1 MFESDDDDD
10 DDGRHTRESESR
22 RSRRVACE
30 GVSMRSTIPPV
41 VDGGASAAA
50 LSSSSS
56 SSRRETEFLLPREED
71 GVKSS
76 SQSRRRLAIVAVIVA
91 VIMCACACVSPRVG
105 DGTVWARGASALGDG
120 SSSSSS
126 GGGDDGGVVHLAY
139 SVCGRERNR
148 EALLAVKSAVSM
160 MSSDTKYKI
169 HVFTDNERSKN
180 AVIGIKN
187 RLGLPNVEFAS
198 YHVDSRE
205 PLQRLFSL
213 CSPNRLLIPAKLA
226 EVGVHKYI
234 YLDTDTLWREDP
246 KIAYGLL
253 DTFAPEQVV
262 GFTQEHESG
271 ETGWYNEHASNKIH
285 YPPPN
290 GLNAGIMFVNGGGQA
305 LTDDFRQVAHAFRS
319 PKAVFRLGDQDII
332 NHYLSTRPEK
342 WFRLPCKYNRRTD
355 SYCEGDVS
363 GGIMH
368 GNHGV
373 FHLQPGQRNYNEEY
387 VRAWNSNDRLDL
399 RSKFSQDSS

>member
-1 MFESDDDDD
+1 MCFRSSDAF
-10 DDGRHTRESESR
+10 RLTTTTTTTTTRVTR
-22 RSRRVACE
+22 GIVA
-30 GVSMRSTIPPV
+30 VTSTGMSSIAK
-41 VDGGASAAA
+41 VDGG
-50 LSSSSS
+50 SSSSS
-56 SSRRETEFLLPREED
+56 SAASSSRDAGRETESLLNE
-71 GVKSS
+71 GVAGSS
-76 SQSRRRLAIVAVIVA
+76 RSRRRSAVGAAIVVAVIVFA
-91 VIMCACACVSPRVG
+91 AWACGYVARVK
-105 DGTVWARGASALGDG
+105 DGIVRARGASALGDG
-120 SSSSSS
+120 SSS
-126 GGGDDGGVVHLAY
+126 DGVVHLAY

-148 EALLAVKSAVSM
+148 EALLSVKSAVSM

-169 HVFTDNERSKN
+169 HVFTDNDRSKN

-187 RLGLPNVEFAS
+187 RLGLPNVEFAT
-198 YHVDSRE
+198 YRVDSRE
-205 PLQRLFSL
+205 PLQHLFSL

-226 EVGVHKYI
+226 KVGVHKYI

-253 DTFAPEQVV
+253 DTFGPEQVV

-271 ETGWYNEHASNKIH
+271 KGGWYNEHASKRIH

-305 LTDDFRQVAHAFRS
+305 LTDDFRKVTHTFRS
-319 PKAVFRLGDQDII
+319 PKSIFRLGDQDII

-355 SYCEGDVS
+355 SFCEGDVS

-368 GNHGV
+368 GNHGI
-373 FHLQPGQRNYNEEY
+373 FHLRPGQRNYNEEY
-387 VRAWNSNDRLDL
+387 ASAWKSNDHLDL
-399 RSKFSQDSS
+399 RSKFSQDSPQSEK

>member
-1 MFESDDDDD
+1 
-10 DDGRHTRESESR
+10 
-22 RSRRVACE
+22 
-30 GVSMRSTIPPV
+30 MRSVSV
-41 VDGGASAAA
+41 VDGG
-50 LSSSSS
+50 SSHSSRDA
-56 SSRRETEFLLPREED
+56 RRETESLLELATPSAA
-71 GVKSS
+71 KSS
-76 SQSRRRLAIVAVIVA
+76 HSRRRLAIVAVTVA
-91 VIMCACACVSPRVG
+91 VVVCACAYVARVR
-105 DGTVWARGASALGDG
+105 DGAPWARGASALGDG
-120 SSSSSS
+120 SSSDA
-126 GGGDDGGVVHLAY
+126 DDGGVVHLAY

-187 RLGLPNVEFAS
+187 RLGLPNVKFVS

-271 ETGWYNEHASNKIH
+271 EIGWYKEHASKKIH

-305 LTDDFRQVAHAFRS
+305 LTDDFRKVAHAFRS
-319 PKAVFRLGDQDII
+319 PKSVFRLGDQDII

-368 GNHGV
+368 GNHGI
-373 FHLQPGQRNYNEEY
+373 FHLQPGHRNYNEEY
-387 VRAWNSNDRLDL
+387 VRAWKSNDHLDL
-399 RSKFSQDSS
+399 KSKLSQDSPQNER